1 MKFLKLFLMTWL
13 IIVAVGGIAAFG
25 QSDRGS
31 ISGTV
36 TDQSGAVVSNA
47 KVTITG
53 TETGEQRE
61 TTTSSNGS
69 YSFPQLRAALYQI
82 TVEAPGF
89 QQSTITDFK
98 VAVQVAHTLNIKLE
112 VGQVT
117 NVVTVNAEAQALNA
131 DTPTRQTNVT
141 EQQVKELPLIV
152 TAGNAGRTPLAFIFL
167 DSSVNAAGDGNGAA
181 GGTSN
186 SSRFKIDGGQAGGT
200 EILIDG
206 ASVRRQQN
214 GTFFTEVAPG
224 PNAYKEFTVSTSSYS
239 AEFGNSSGG
248 IVNFTLKSGTNDF
261 HGEVY
266 DLLQNEKFN
275 ANSFVNKTSITAATP
290 NGLPRGRDNQNDFG
304 FNIGGP
310 IGFLNF
316 GEGGPVAKLYR
327 NKAFFFFNYEGY
339 RFRQG
344 ENVIVTVPTARMRTG
359 DFGELLTDPYI
370 LNFRFP
376 NGFQPFANG
385 IRIYDPRVPSSVR
398 QAIPGNRLDLNNNV
412 VNGRPLIDPAGLAI
426 LQYFPLPNV
435 AGAGVYH
442 NYQTSAVS
450 PLDMNQFTG
459 KTDFV
464 INEKQR
470 LTLSYSRRSQDQ
482 IIGFPRFPLPF
493 TSQGVFNQTF
503 KSDILRAQ
511 HDYTISSN
519 TLNHFNIGYNFF
531 NVFNRNTTVPFQ
543 TSSLGIPVGS
553 TQNVAFPRVGFPG
566 YGNFVTSIDP
576 RAYQDIGST
585 FFTDHIRQKSIDI
598 SDFVTLVRGNQTLK
612 IGGSFRY
619 DIYNVFQKIDPG
631 GSFNFRNEQ
640 TASDADPDGGYP
652 IASLITGATEFAFNT
667 VNSIEPAFRQL
678 SQSYF
683 VQDDFKVSPKLT
695 LNLGLRYDLPGLRSE
710 EQDRYRTFD
719 PTVPNPAAGGRL
731 GAIIG
736 AAGQGGLSAAP
747 KTLANNDKTN
757 IGPRLGAAYALN
769 NRTVVRAGIGLYYA
783 PVAYGINGGG
793 GGDGL
798 QGYNGGRTYLPNNR
812 NANNFLSTFPSLPT
826 VDPNGQFVGQP
837 DDINYFVRDFR
848 TGRTLQYS
856 VDLQR
861 ELPFKFVASIGYVG
875 HRDDRLRSNFGRI
888 NALPLDGLKL
898 GNPIL
903 NTNIN
908 NVTAQ
913 QRAYASSVGVAIPAN
928 GNAVYPGFNGSVAQA
943 LRPFPQYQNIVNFLE
958 HEGESTYNSLQIKL
972 NRRFAQGIQF
982 GANYTYSRLITNA
995 SEDVFG
1001 GSPIGG
1007 VLQNP
1012 FDIKSL
1018 KSISPNNPPQAFV
1031 ANFIAEL
1038 PLGKGKK
1045 FLNGSR
1051 VLDILVGGFQI
1062 GGVFRYQS
1070 GTPIVVFSPFNT
1082 GILNTAGYYGNFRP
1096 NLTGQPVA
1104 LATQQVIAGQAGTIR
1119 VLNPAA
1125 FAAPKNYDANP
1136 AFLNADGSINPAY
1149 AAYFADPTS
1158 FFGNAPPVITDYR
1171 NPAFFNEDLNILKKT
1186 RITERITF
1194 EIGAEFFNVFN
1205 RVRYGA
1211 PSTDIRDA
1219 NFGVKRVINPF
1230 VGANR
1235 VIQLRGRI
1243 IF

>member
-1 MKFLKLFLMTWL
+1 MRVLKTSLLTLF
-13 IIVAVGGIAAFG
+13 IIFGAGSAVVLG

-31 ISGTV
+31 ISGTI
-36 TDQSGAVVSNA
+36 TDQSGGIVQNA

-61 TTTSSNGS
+61 TTTNSSGG
-69 YSFPQLRAALYQI
+69 YSFPQLRAALYTI
-82 TVEAPGF
+82 TVEAAGF
-89 QQSTITDFK
+89 QKSTITDFK
-98 VAVQVAHTLNIKLE
+98 VAVQVSHTLNIKLE
-112 VGQVT
+112 VGQIT
-117 NVVTVNAEAQALNA
+117 NEVTVNAEAEALNA

-186 SSRFKIDGGQAGGT
+186 ASRFKIDGGQAGGT

-248 IVNFTLKSGTNDF
+248 IINFTLKSGTNDF
-261 HGEVY
+261 HGEAY

-275 ANSFVNKTSITAATP
+275 SNSFTNKTSINAANP
-290 NGLPRGRDNQNDFG
+290 NGLPRGRDNQNDYG

-310 IGFLNF
+310 IPFLSF

-344 ENVIVTVPTARMRTG
+344 ENVVITVPTARMRTG
-359 DFGELLTDPYI
+359 DFGELLTDPKI
-370 LNFRFP
+370 LQFFGP
-376 NGFQPFANG
+376 NGV
-385 IRIYDPRVPSSVR
+385 RIYDPRLPSNVR
-398 QAIPGNRLDLNNNV
+398 QAIPGNRLDLNNTT
-412 VNGRPLIDPAGLAI
+412 VNGRSLIDPAGLAI
-426 LQYFPLPNV
+426 LQFFPLPNI

-450 PLDMNQFTG
+450 PLDMTQATG

-464 INEKQR
+464 LSEKQR
-470 LTLSYSRRSQDQ
+470 LTLSYSRRNQNRL
-482 IIGFPRFPLPF
+482 IGFPRFPLPF
-493 TSQGVFNQTF
+493 TSQGVFSQDF
-503 KSDILRAQ
+503 YSDVLRGQ
-511 HDYTISSN
+511 HDYTLNAN

-531 NVFNRNTTVPFQ
+531 NVYNRNTTNPFD
-543 TSSLGIPVGS
+543 TASLGIPVGS
-553 TQNVAFPRVGFPG
+553 TQNAAFPRIGFPG

-598 SDFVTLVRGNQTLK
+598 SDFVTLVRGKQTMK
-612 IGGSFRY
+612 FGGSFRY
-619 DIYNVFQKIDPG
+619 DIYNVSQKIDPG
-631 GSFNFRNEQ
+631 GTFNFRNDQ
-640 TASDADPDGGYP
+640 TASDADPNGGYP

-667 VNSIEPAFRQL
+667 VNSIEPAFREL
-678 SQSYF
+678 THSYF
-683 VQDDFKVSPKLT
+683 VQDDIKVSQKLT
-695 LNLGLRYDLPGLRSE
+695 LNLGLRYDLPGLRTE

-719 PTVPNPAAGGRL
+719 PTLPNPAAGGRL

-736 AAGQGGLSAAP
+736 AAGQGGLPAAP

-757 IGPRLGAAYALN
+757 IGPRIGAAFALGN
-769 NRTVVRAGIGLYYA
+769 KTVIRAGIGLYYS
-783 PVAYGINGGG
+783 PVFYGIDGGG

-798 QGYNGGRTYLPNNR
+798 QGYNGGRLYTPNGR
-812 NANNFLSTFPSLPT
+812 NATTFLSTFPGLPT
-826 VDPNGQFVGQP
+826 VDPNSQFVGAG
-837 DDINYFVRDFR
+837 DDINYFIRDFR

-856 VDLQR
+856 FDVQR
-861 ELPFKFVASIGYVG
+861 ELPYKFVMSAGYVG
-875 HRDDRLRSNFGRI
+875 HRDDRLRSNFGRV
-888 NALPLDGLKL
+888 NALPLDALKL
-898 GNPIL
+898 GPTVL
-903 NTNIN
+903 NANIN
-908 NVTAQ
+908 NVTAA
-913 QRAYASSVGVAIPAN
+913 QRAYASGVGVAIPASAV
-928 GNAVYPGFNGSVAQA
+928 AVYPGFNGSVAQS
-943 LRPFPQYQNIVNFLE
+943 LRPFPQYQRIINFLE
-958 HEGESTYNSLQIKL
+958 HDGESTYNSLQIKL
-972 NRRFAQGIQF
+972 TRRYAQGIQF
-982 GANYTYSRLITNA
+982 GANYTFSKLVTNG
-995 SEDVFG
+995 SEDLFG
-1001 GSPIGG
+1001 GSPTNG

-1012 FDIKSL
+1012 FDTESL
-1018 KSISPNNPPQAFV
+1018 KAVSPNNPPHAFV
-1031 ANFIAEL
+1031 TNFIAEL
-1038 PLGKGKK
+1038 PFGKGKK
-1045 FLNGSR
+1045 FLNGNR
-1051 VLDILVGGFQI
+1051 IYDVLLGGFQV

-1096 NLTGQPVA
+1096 NLTGQPVSLDPTA
-1104 LATQQVIAGQAGTIR
+1104 VAGQSGAML
-1119 VLNPAA
+1119 VLNRAA
-1125 FAAPKNYDANP
+1125 FAAPPNYDAAP
-1136 AFLNADGSINPAY
+1136 AFLLSNGTVNPAY
-1149 AAYFADPTS
+1149 GAYYADPNS

-1186 RITERITF
+1186 RITETVTF

-1205 RVRYGA
+1205 RLRYGA

-1219 NFGVKRVINPF
+1219 NFGIKRIIDPF
-1230 VGANR
+1230 TGANR
-1235 VIQLRGRI
+1235 VIQLRARI